1 MKPHQEHVIT
11 SQMMDKSFLADVM
24 KMRGGQNVLDCI
36 QCGICAG
43 SCHARFAMD
52 YSPMQVMKMAHLGLK
67 KEVLSSSTIWICAS
81 CYTCASRCPRGLNI
95 PAIMSGFKNMAM
107 KNNVIAPIALKPKF
121 HKTFTEIVEKYGR
134 MHEPELQIKLTKKT
148 DVGALMHNASLGLR
162 MFRKG
167 KIRLQP
173 SKLNPETHFN
183 EIVKNVQ
190 KQEAPKK

>member
-1 MKPHQEHVIT
+1 
-11 SQMMDKSFLADVM
+11 
-24 KMRGGQNVLDCI
+24 
-36 QCGICAG
+36 
-43 SCHARFAMD
+43 
-52 YSPMQVMKMAHLGLK
+52 
-67 KEVLSSSTIWICAS
+67 
-81 CYTCASRCPRGLNI
+81 
-95 PAIMSGFKNMAM
+95 MSGFKNMAM
-107 KNNVIAPIALKPKF
+107 KNNVPAPIALKPKF

-134 MHEPELQIKLTKKT
+134 MHEPELQIKLTDKT